1 MRETNDCGSK
11 REERSSALWG
21 TGGRGGES
29 RSSALWG
36 KGGKGK
42 DLTTIAVLA
51 LSAPIAASA
60 NPNSAGGNGND
71 RDATYVQSE
80 LTQKA
85 KNDPNA
91 MVHVIVTSNYGGAD
105 AQTKAKALGNVA
117 KLGKKLDLV
126 GGIALEVPAKYVN
139 VLSKF
144 KGLDV
149 SIDAPTR
156 ASGSITPLSSYPTSD
171 QLWPHE
177 SGNSL
182 LWGVN
187 ATLPTIAIVDSGIEK
202 GRTDF
207 GNGAR
212 VLAEVNLVN
221 SGGNSSGDGRGHG
234 TFVAGIAAGSATGKA
249 GAAPK
254 ANLVALDVMNDQ
266 GMAYT
271 SDVIAACNWI
281 LQ

>member
-1 MRETNDCGSK
+1 MRESNDCGSK
-11 REERSSALWG
+11 CEERSSALWG
-21 TGGRGGES
+21 SGGRGGER

-42 DLTTIAVLA
+42 VLTTIAVLA

-126 GGIALEVPAKYVN
+126 GGIALEVPA
-139 VLSKF
+139 
-144 KGLDV
+144 
-149 SIDAPTR
+149 
-156 ASGSITPLSSYPTSD
+156 
-171 QLWPHE
+171 
-177 SGNSL
+177 
-182 LWGVN
+182 
-187 ATLPTIAIVDSGIEK
+187 
-202 GRTDF
+202 
-207 GNGAR
+207 
-212 VLAEVNLVN
+212 
-221 SGGNSSGDGRGHG
+221 
-234 TFVAGIAAGSATGKA
+234 
-249 GAAPK
+249 
-254 ANLVALDVMNDQ
+254 
-266 GMAYT
+266 
-271 SDVIAACNWI
+271 
-281 LQ
+281 